1 MIPILYEKNE
11 TEFTSNGLCRLREC
25 TKCEVVEERNSIY
38 ECDFDYP
45 VDGANYDQIRLGRII
60 AVEHDD
66 TDDVQP
72 FDIVSYSKPINGV
85 VSFHAVHISYRQ
97 SKIVTSGQN
106 VTSLEAAFTMLKSGQ
121 PSNPFTYWTDQT
133 STTAFP
139 LADNIPRS
147 VRECLGG
154 TEGSILDTYGGEYEW
169 DKFTVRLWNK
179 RGSDVDFAIRYGLN
193 MTDYN
198 DETDSSESYSAILPF
213 WVGNE
218 NNVQTI
224 VKGSLVS
231 NGSTTVTGRV
241 DAVAMD
247 FSQEFE
253 TQPTTAELE
262 NLSRATLTTKQPN
275 LAAQTIKV
283 GFIRLQDSGEYGQ
296 FEQLLKCKLCDT
308 VRVEFPRYNMSGRFK
323 IVKTVYDVLL
333 DRFTEMEL
341 GTLQTTLSEA
351 LGISSGSSSYST
363 TGGGGA
369 SYRLTKDG
377 STITLTGSDGS
388 SSSVTDA
395 NTTYGLSLSGHTVS
409 LVEGGSTASVTVPDN
424 FTSAYETKLN
434 GIEAGAEVN
443 VQSDWSEADASSDAY
458 ILNKPTLATVAT
470 SGSYD
475 DLSDKPT
482 IQNVAV
488 TQKTTAG
495 TNIADITINNVT
507 TRLYAPSGSGSTS
520 GIVLV
525 ISVSA
530 FSSLPQ
536 TINDGAITSNMVL
549 LESTLSNPAAQTGDW
564 TVTTNTGSLTIS
576 GSISGSTSIVLYL
589 AEVVPEDASII
600 VVSKS
605 SISSLPTTISDNSII
620 ADHVVIESTLS
631 NPSAQTGD
639 WTVTTSAGTATISGT
654 ISGTTDITLVLGQEI
669 N

>member
-106 VTSLEAAFTMLKSGQ
+106 VTSLEAAFQMLKNGT
-121 PSNPFTYWTDQT
+121 PSNPFTYWTDQS

-154 TEGSILDTYGGEYEW
+154 VEGSILDTYGGEYEW

-179 RGSDVDFAIRYGLN
+179 RGSDVEFAIRYGLN
-193 MTDYN
+193 MTEYN

-213 WVGNE
+213 WVGND

-224 VKGSLVS
+224 VKGSLVL

-253 TQPTTAELE
+253 TQPTVAELE
-262 NLSRATLTTKQPN
+262 NLARATLTTKQPN

>member
-11 TEFTSNGLCRLREC
+11 TEFTSNGLCRLRDC
-25 TKCEVVEERNSIY
+25 TKCEVTEERNGIY

-45 VDGANYDQIRLGRII
+45 VDGVNYDQIRLGRII

-66 TDDVQP
+66 TNDVQP
-72 FDIVSYSKPINGV
+72 FDIVSYTKPIDGV

-106 VTSLEAAFTMLKSGQ
+106 VTSLEAAFQMLKSGQ

-154 TEGSILDTYGGEYEW
+154 TEGSILDTYGGEFEW

-213 WVGNE
+213 WVGND

-231 NGSTTVTGRV
+231 NGSVTVTGRV

-262 NLSRATLTTKQPN
+262 NLARATLTTKQPN

-333 DRFTEMEL
+333 DRFTSMEL

-363 TGGGGA
+363 TGGGG
-369 SYRLTKDG
+369 STYRLTKDG
-377 STITLTGSDGS
+377 NTITLTGSDGS

-395 NTTYGLSLSGHTVS
+395 NTTYGLSISGHTVS
-409 LVEGGSTASVTVPDN
+409 LVEGGAAASVTVPDN

-434 GIEAGAEVN
+434 GIAAGAEVN
-443 VQSDWSEADASSDAY
+443 VQSDWNETSTSSDAY
-458 ILNKPTLATVAT
+458 IKNKPTLAAVATSGAYSDLSGTPSLAAVATSGAYSDLSGTPTLATVAT
-470 SGSYD
+470 SGSYN

-482 IQNVAV
+482 IQTVSV
-488 TQKTTAG
+488 DRKTTSG
-495 TNIADITINNVT
+495 TNIADITIDGT
-507 TRLYAPSGSGSTS
+507 TTKLYAPTS
-520 GIVLV
+520 GGGSQTSILRVSTT
-525 ISVSA
+525 SV
-530 FSSLPQ
+530 SSLPV
-536 TINDGAITSNMVL
+536 TITDSNIT
-549 LESTLSNPAAQTGDW
+549 
-564 TVTTNTGSLTIS
+564 
-576 GSISGSTSIVLYL
+576 
-589 AEVVPEDASII
+589 
-600 VVSKS
+600 
-605 SISSLPTTISDNSII
+605 
-620 ADHVVIESTLS
+620 ADHVVLESVLS
-631 NPSAQTGD
+631 NPVAQTGD
-639 WTVTTSAGTATISGT
+639 WTVTTSSGSAQIT
-654 ISGTTDITLVLGQEI
+654 GSISGTTDITLTLGQLTS
-669 N
+669 

>member
-11 TEFTSNGLCRLREC
+11 TEFTSNGLCRLRDC
-25 TKCEVVEERNSIY
+25 TKCEVTEERNGIY
-38 ECDFDYP
+38 ECEFDYP

-66 TDDVQP
+66 SDDVQP

-121 PSNPFTYWTDQT
+121 PSNPFTYWSDQS

-169 DKFTVRLWNK
+169 DKFTVRLWSK

-213 WVGNE
+213 WVGND

-231 NGSTTVTGRV
+231 NGATTVTGRV

-253 TQPTTAELE
+253 TQPTVAELE
-262 NLSRATLTTKQPN
+262 NLARATLTTKQPN

-333 DRFTEMEL
+333 DRFTSMEL

-377 STITLTGSDGS
+377 NTITLTGSDGS

-395 NTTYGLSLSGHTVS
+395 NTTYGLSISDHTVS
-409 LVEGGSTASVTVPDN
+409 LVEGGSTSSVTVPDN

-434 GIEAGAEVN
+434 GIAAGAEAN
-443 VQSDWSEADASSDAY
+443 VQSDWNEASTSSDAY
-458 ILNKPTLATVAT
+458 IKNKPALAAVATSGAYSDLSGTPSLAAVATSGAYSDLSGTPTLATVAT
-470 SGSYD
+470 SGSYN

-482 IQNVAV
+482 IQTVSV
-488 TQKTTAG
+488 DRKTTSG
-495 TNIADITINNVT
+495 TNIADITIDGT
-507 TRLYAPSGSGSTS
+507 TTKLYAPTS
-520 GIVLV
+520 GGGSQTSILRVSKT
-525 ISVSA
+525 SV
-530 FSSLPQ
+530 SSLPV
-536 TINDGAITSNMVL
+536 TISDSNITTDHVV
-549 LESTLSNPAAQTGDW
+549 LESVLSNP
-564 TVTTNTGSLTIS
+564 V
-576 GSISGSTSIVLYL
+576 
-589 AEVVPEDASII
+589 
-600 VVSKS
+600 
-605 SISSLPTTISDNSII
+605 
-620 ADHVVIESTLS
+620 
-631 NPSAQTGD
+631 AQTGD
-639 WTVTTSAGTATISGT
+639 WTVTTSSGSAQIT
-654 ISGTTDITLVLGQEI
+654 GSISGTTDITLTLGQLTS
-669 N
+669 

>member
-11 TEFTSNGLCRLREC
+11 TEFTSNGLCRLRDC

-38 ECDFDYP
+38 ECNFDYP

-106 VTSLEAAFTMLKSGQ
+106 VTSLEAAFAMLENGQ

-218 NNVQTI
+218 NNVQTV

-231 NGSTTVTGRV
+231 NGSSTVTGRV

-253 TQPTTAELE
+253 TQPTVEELE
-262 NLSRATLTTKQPN
+262 NIARATLTTKQPN

-333 DRFTEMEL
+333 DRFTSMEL

-351 LGISSGSSSYST
+351 LGIGSGSSSYST

-369 SYRLTKDG
+369 TYRLTKTGD
-377 STITLTGSDGS
+377 TITLTGSDGS

-395 NTTYGLSLSGHTVS
+395 NTTYGLSISGHTVS
-409 LVEGGSTASVTVPDN
+409 LVEGGATASVTVPDN

-434 GIEAGAEVN
+434 GIAAGAEVN
-443 VQSDWSEADASSDAY
+443 VQSDWNEASTSSDAY
-458 ILNKPTLATVAT
+458 IKNKPTLAAVATSGAYSDLSGTPTLATVAT
-470 SGSYD
+470 SGSYN

-482 IQNVAV
+482 IQTVSV
-488 TQKTTAG
+488 DRKTTSG
-495 TNIADITINNVT
+495 TNIADITIDGT
-507 TRLYAPSGSGSTS
+507 TTKLYAPTS
-520 GIVLV
+520 GGGSQTSILRVSTT
-525 ISVSA
+525 SV
-530 FSSLPQ
+530 SSLPV
-536 TINDGAITSNMVL
+536 TISDSNITTDHVV
-549 LESTLSNPAAQTGDW
+549 LESVLSNP
-564 TVTTNTGSLTIS
+564 V
-576 GSISGSTSIVLYL
+576 
-589 AEVVPEDASII
+589 
-600 VVSKS
+600 
-605 SISSLPTTISDNSII
+605 
-620 ADHVVIESTLS
+620 
-631 NPSAQTGD
+631 AQTGD
-639 WTVTTSAGTATISGT
+639 WTVTTSSGSAQIT
-654 ISGTTDITLVLGQEI
+654 GSISGTTDITLTLGQLTS
-669 N
+669 